1 MYIVIVYFPG
11 CDVIHF
17 EEIKKTFIVF
27 KGLSL
32 KQTKQTFL
40 EHFLGDTPT
49 LKNILET
56 TQKISATQSVLTALD
71 FLSTSEIKRRKINT

>member
-1 MYIVIVYFPG
+1 M
-11 CDVIHF
+11 
-17 EEIKKTFIVF
+17 
-27 KGLSL
+27 

-56 TQKISATQSVLTALD
+56 TQKISATQSILTALD
-71 FLSTSEIKRRKINT
+71 FLSTSENQKKKN